1 MATKI
6 NERQYALAGYGMFK
20 PANIGAGNGLT
31 FALPPGAILL
41 RLTAT
46 TLTAFNG
53 TTPTMTASDGTTT
66 FVNAQSVAAAGAV
79 TVAVAQKF
87 YPTGGEID
95 FSITESAASG
105 LVPATAGQS
114 IAVVTY
120 VQAGRGGEVQG

>member
-53 TTPTMTASDGTTT
+53 TTPTMTVSDGTTT
-66 FVNAQSVAAAGAV
+66 FVNAADLTSAGTETA
-79 TVAVAQKF
+79 TVVPKS
-87 YPTGGEID
+87 YPTGGT
-95 FSITESAASG
+95 ITVSG
-105 LVPATAGQS
+105 GGTAG
-114 IAVVTY
+114 AAGLATVVLEY
-120 VQAGRGGEVQG
+120 IVENRANESQG

>member
-31 FALPPGAILL
+31 FALPPGAVLL

-66 FVNAQSVAAAGAV
+66 FVNAVDLTSAGTETA
-79 TVAVAQKF
+79 TVVPKS
-87 YPTGGEID
+87 YPTGGT
-95 FSITESAASG
+95 ITVSG
-105 LVPATAGQS
+105 GGTAGAAGLA
-114 IAVVTY
+114 AVVLEY
-120 VQAGRGGEVQG
+120 IVENRANESQG

>member
-66 FVNAQSVAAAGAV
+66 FVSAVDLTSAGTETA
-79 TVAVAQKF
+79 TVVPKS
-87 YPTGGEID
+87 YPTGGT
-95 FSITESAASG
+95 ITVSG
-105 LVPATAGQS
+105 GGTAGAAGLA
-114 IAVVTY
+114 AVVLEY
-120 VQAGRGGEVQG
+120 IVESRANESQG

>member
-53 TTPTMTASDGTTT
+53 TTPTMTASGGTTT
-66 FVNAQSVAAAGAV
+66 FVNAVDLTSAGTETA
-79 TVAVAQKF
+79 TVVPKG
-87 YPTGGEID
+87 YPTGGT
-95 FSITESAASG
+95 ITVSG
-105 LVPATAGQS
+105 GGTAGAAGLA
-114 IAVVTY
+114 AVVLEY
-120 VQAGRGGEVQG
+120 IVENRANESQG

>member
-31 FALPPGAILL
+31 FALPPGAVLL

-53 TTPTMTASDGTTT
+53 TTPTMTASP
-66 FVNAQSVAAAGAV
+66 AASRDLAWEAV
-79 TVAVAQKF
+79 TLAVA
-87 YPTGGEID
+87 
-95 FSITESAASG
+95 
-105 LVPATAGQS
+105 PA
-114 IAVVTY
+114 
-120 VQAGRGGEVQG
+120 RP

>member
-66 FVNAQSVAAAGAV
+66 FVSAVDLTSAGTETA
-79 TVAVAQKF
+79 TVVPKS
-87 YPTGGEID
+87 YPTGGT
-95 FSITESAASG
+95 ITVSG
-105 LVPATAGQS
+105 GGTAGAAGLA
-114 IAVVTY
+114 AVVLEY
-120 VQAGRGGEVQG
+120 IVENRANESQG

>member
-66 FVNAQSVAAAGAV
+66 FVNAVDLTSAGTETA
-79 TVAVAQKF
+79 TVVPKS
-87 YPTGGEID
+87 YPTGGT
-95 FSITESAASG
+95 ITVSG
-105 LVPATAGQS
+105 GGTAGAAGLA
-114 IAVVTY
+114 AVVLEY
-120 VQAGRGGEVQG
+120 IVENRANESQG

>member
-66 FVNAQSVAAAGAV
+66 FVNAADLTSAGTETA
-79 TVAVAQKF
+79 TVVPKS
-87 YPTGGEID
+87 YPTGGT
-95 FSITESAASG
+95 ITVSG
-105 LVPATAGQS
+105 GGTAGAAGLA
-114 IAVVTY
+114 AVVLEY
-120 VQAGRGGEVQG
+120 IVENRANESQG

>member
-41 RLTAT
+41 RLNAT

-66 FVNAQSVAAAGAV
+66 FVNAVDLTSAGTETA
-79 TVAVAQKF
+79 TVVPKS
-87 YPTGGEID
+87 YPTGGT
-95 FSITESAASG
+95 ITVSG
-105 LVPATAGQS
+105 GGTAGTAGLA
-114 IAVVTY
+114 AVVLEY
-120 VQAGRGGEVQG
+120 IVENRANESQG